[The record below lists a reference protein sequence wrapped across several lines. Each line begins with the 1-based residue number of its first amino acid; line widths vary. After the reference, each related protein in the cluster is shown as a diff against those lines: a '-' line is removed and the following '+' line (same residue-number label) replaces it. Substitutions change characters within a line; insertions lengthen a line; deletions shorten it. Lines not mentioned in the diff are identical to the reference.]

1 MLPDRVSN
9 PGPLTYESG
18 ALPIA
23 LRGPALTVESQI
35 NVAYFCLY
43 LSLVSFY
50 FRNIMMPGKK
60 CKRNKNLPEF
70 CRVKRQKSGC
80 SDPEK
85 LDKEF
90 SPETTH
96 KRDNGGGKRCES
108 VRKGLFRWTR
118 MRAKNS
124 ASSAGMIQDGGTK
137 IGARYACAYSL
148 PPEKSDFLEYCTRK
162 KSSPM
167 AVDKSLCHLSG
178 ALQVNSPMYT
188 CTENTLLNG
197 SDQSKE
203 RGQQCIRTPVKK
215 EVTLQMNGSISG
227 SHDSDITATQNGA
240 FNFTTAIY
248 DRFQANSQNG
258 GHSFTHAHAFS
269 DPEQNRSS
277 LSSSQRSTSSRKS
290 DLETDDIDI
299 DTIYPIAV
307 HVDEEDLETTPHSVP
322 KDYAD
327 LSLERTD
334 DSPRF
339 LGGLMS
345 YFKVP

>member
-1 MLPDRVSN
+1 
-9 PGPLTYESG
+9 
-18 ALPIA
+18 
-23 LRGPALTVESQI
+23 
-35 NVAYFCLY
+35 
-43 LSLVSFY
+43 
-50 FRNIMMPGKK
+50 MMPGQK

-70 CRVKRQKSGC
+70 CSVKRQKSGC

-85 LDKEF
+85 LEQEF

-96 KRDNGGGKRCES
+96 KRDNGGGKPCES
-108 VRKGLFRWTR
+108 VRKRLFRWTR

-137 IGARYACAYSL
+137 IGAHYACAYSL
-148 PPEKSDFLEYCTRK
+148 PPAKSDFPEYCTRK
-162 KSSPM
+162 KSSPK
-167 AVDKSLCHLSG
+167 AVNKSLCHLSG
-178 ALQVNSPMYT
+178 DLQVSSRTCT

-203 RGQQCIRTPVKK
+203 HGQQCIRTPVKN

-227 SHDSDITATQNGA
+227 SHVSDITATQNGA
-240 FNFTTAIY
+240 FNFKTAVCG
-248 DRFQANSQNG
+248 RFQANSQNG
-258 GHSFTHAHAFS
+258 GHSFTHAHAFP
-269 DPEQNRSS
+269 DQEQNRSS
-277 LSSSQRSTSSRKS
+277 LSSSQRSNSSRKS

-307 HVDEEDLETTPHSVP
+307 QVDEEDLETTPHSVP

-334 DSPRF
+334 DSPR
-339 LGGLMS
+339 LMRGLLS